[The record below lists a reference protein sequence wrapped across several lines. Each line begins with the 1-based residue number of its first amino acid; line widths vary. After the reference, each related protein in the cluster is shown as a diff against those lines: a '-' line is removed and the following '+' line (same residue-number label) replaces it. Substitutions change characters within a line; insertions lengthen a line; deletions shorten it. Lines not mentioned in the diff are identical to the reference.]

1 MRHFAKITESTE
13 IIVMVLKKRSPRAP
27 PPKEQIDAMI
37 RVDHAGEYGAVRI
50 YQGQLDA
57 LKGTA
62 CEDTIRHM
70 QDQEKEHLATFDKLI
85 QDRHVRPTALSPL
98 WHIAGYA
105 MGYLTGRLGE
115 KAAMACTVAV
125 EEAIDEHY
133 SEQEQTLKDLGTE
146 PELYETVAR
155 FRQEELEHR
164 DIGLDHGAEQTP
176 GYALLYGSIKRASKL
191 AIFLSK
197 RI

>member
-1 MRHFAKITESTE
+1 MTVKTPSQQETIES
-13 IIVMVLKKRSPRAP
+13 
-27 PPKEQIDAMI
+27 MI

-57 LKGTA
+57 LTGSA
-62 CEDTIRHM
+62 SEETIRHM
-70 QDQEKEHLATFDKLI
+70 QEQEEVHLATFDRFI
-85 QDRHVRPTALSPL
+85 RDRKIRPTALSPL
-98 WHIAGYA
+98 WHVAGYA
-105 MGYLTGRLGE
+105 MGYLTGRLSE

-133 SEQEQTLKDLGTE
+133 AEQEHTLKRMGTE
-146 PELYETVAR
+146 PELYETVKK

-164 DIGLDHGAEQTP
+164 DIGLAHGAEQAP
-176 GYALLYGSIKRASKL
+176 GYELLSGAIKRASKL

>member
-1 MRHFAKITESTE
+1 MTPKSPKAPSFA
-13 IIVMVLKKRSPRAP
+13 
-27 PPKEQIDAMI
+27 EQIESMI

-57 LKGTA
+57 LKGTS

-70 QDQEKEHLATFDKLI
+70 QDQEREHLAAFDTFI
-85 QDRHVRPTALSPL
+85 RDRKVRPTVLSPI
-98 WHIAGYA
+98 WHMAGYA
-105 MGYLTGRLGE
+105 MGYITGRLGE

-133 SEQEQTLKDLGTE
+133 AEQEQTLKDMGTE

-164 DIGLDHGAEQTP
+164 NIGLDHGAEQAP
-176 GYALLYGSIKRASKL
+176 GYEILTGVIKRASKL

>member
-1 MRHFAKITESTE
+1 
-13 IIVMVLKKRSPRAP
+13 
-27 PPKEQIDAMI
+27 MI

-57 LKGTA
+57 LKGSA

-70 QDQEKEHLATFDKLI
+70 QEQEEAHLATFNTLI
-85 QDRHVRPTALSPL
+85 QERKVRPTALSPL
-98 WHIAGYA
+98 WHVAGYT

-133 SEQEQTLKDLGTE
+133 AAQEKTLKEMGTE
-146 PELYETVAR
+146 PELYKTVKR

-164 DIGLDHGAEQTP
+164 DIGYENGAEEAL
-176 GYALLYGSIKRASKL
+176 GYPVLSNAIKTGTRF
-191 AIFLSK
+191 AIWLSE
-197 RI
+197 RV

>member
-1 MRHFAKITESTE
+1 MTPNSPSQKDKIH
-13 IIVMVLKKRSPRAP
+13 
-27 PPKEQIDAMI
+27 AMI

-57 LKGTA
+57 LRGSP
-62 CEDTIRHM
+62 CEETIAHM
-70 QDQEKEHLATFDKLI
+70 QEQERVHLATFDKFI
-85 QDRHVRPTALSPL
+85 QDRQVRPTALSPL
-98 WHIAGYA
+98 WHVAGYA

-133 SEQEQTLKDLGTE
+133 AAQEATLKDMGSE
-146 PELYETVAR
+146 PELYKTVVE

-164 DIGLDHGAEQTP
+164 DIGLDHGAEQAP
-176 GYALLYGSIKRASKL
+176 AYALLTGAIKRASKL

>member
-1 MRHFAKITESTE
+1 MA
-13 IIVMVLKKRSPRAP
+13 VNAP
-27 PPKEQIDAMI
+27 SQKDLVDSMI

-57 LKGTA
+57 LKGSA
-62 CEDTIRHM
+62 SEETIRHM
-70 QDQEKEHLATFDKLI
+70 QEQEEVHLAAFDKFI
-85 QDRHVRPTALSPL
+85 QDRKVRPTALSPI
-98 WHIAGYA
+98 WHVAGYA
-105 MGYLTGRLGE
+105 MGYLTGRLSE

-133 SEQEQTLKDLGTE
+133 AEQEQTLKDMGTE
-146 PELYETVAR
+146 PELYETVKK

-164 DIGLDHGAEQTP
+164 DIGLAHGAEQAP
-176 GYALLYGSIKRASKL
+176 GYELLKGTIKRASKL

>member
-1 MRHFAKITESTE
+1 MS
-13 IIVMVLKKRSPRAP
+13 VNAP
-27 PPKEQIDAMI
+27 SRKDVVDAMI

-57 LKGTA
+57 LKGSA
-62 CEDTIRHM
+62 SEETIRHM
-70 QDQEKEHLATFDKLI
+70 QEQEEAHLATFDKYI
-85 QDRHVRPTALSPL
+85 QDRKVRPTALSPI
-98 WHIAGYA
+98 WHVAGYA
-105 MGYLTGRLGE
+105 MGYLTGRLSE

-133 SEQEQTLKDLGTE
+133 AAQEQTLKDMGTE
-146 PELYETVAR
+146 PELYETVKK

-164 DIGLDHGAEQTP
+164 DIGLEHGAEQAP
-176 GYALLYGSIKRASKL
+176 GYEILSGAIKRASKL